1 MNKREIKAELKGIIK
16 VIQSM
21 DLSRE
26 ERLCDEFSVR
36 IDDLVSFADDNGI
49 GVDIDNLEDIKREGI
64 NQILIESPVITD
76 LIDDLINLRDR
87 FEDELDEYTYSRQ
100 EKLEEE
106 VLNPLDDCIND
117 FEGNLDD
124 IDSIECLNDM
134 LETMINGL
142 KEI

>member
-64 NQILIESPVITD
+64 NQFLIESPVVTD

>member
-64 NQILIESPVITD
+64 NQFLIESPVITD

>member
-26 ERLCDEFSVR
+26 ESLCDEFSVR
-36 IDDLVSFADDNGI
+36 IDDLVSFVDDNGI

-64 NQILIESPVITD
+64 NQFLIESPVVTD

>member
-26 ERLCDEFSVR
+26 ESLCNEFSVR
-36 IDDLVSFADDNGI
+36 IDDLVSFVDDNGI
-49 GVDIDNLEDIKREGI
+49 GVDTDNLEDIKREGI
-64 NQILIESPVITD
+64 NQFLIESPVVTD

>member
-26 ERLCDEFSVR
+26 ESLCDEFSVR

-64 NQILIESPVITD
+64 NQFLIESPVVTD